1 MYAVPKPLR
10 ARKAEREVKGP
21 RPGMAV
27 RAGLQTQPPLR
38 CICLLQGVPVRITV
52 PEGQRPLWAH
62 AEAATESESWVPRSL
77 EYLEPGLLL
86 AAVTAG

>member
-10 ARKAEREVKGP
+10 AGKAEREVKGP

-27 RAGLQTQPPLR
+27 GAG
-38 CICLLQGVPVRITV
+38 LLQGVPVRITV

-62 AEAATESESWVPRSL
+62 AEAATESGSWVPRSL
-77 EYLEPGLLL
+77 EYLEPGPLL